1 MKVCFIGHR
10 TIQKTDELIQRMRE
24 TVKELIRKGV
34 KIFLFGS
41 VGAFNDLSWQIVS
54 ELKKEYPFIQRVYV
68 RATYSHIEKFY
79 EEYLLQSYEITYFP
93 PQIEKAGRCA
103 YVERNR
109 VMIDES
115 AYCIFYYNEEHLGQK
130 RRRFIN
136 NTEFLETCKSGT
148 KIALDYAVKKRKN
161 IINVL

>member
-68 RATYSHIEKFY
+68 RATYPRIEKFY

-93 PQIEKAGRCA
+93 PQIEKAG
-103 YVERNR
+103 
-109 VMIDES
+109 D
-115 AYCIFYYNEEHLGQK
+115 
-130 RRRFIN
+130 
-136 NTEFLETCKSGT
+136 
-148 KIALDYAVKKRKN
+148 ALT
-161 IINVL
+161 